1 MQFVSN
7 ILSGMT
13 EINFQDDSLILLD
26 DFFFFFTLKKIRKL
40 IN

>member
-26 DFFFFFTLKKIRKL
+26 DFFFFTLKKIRKL